1 MVAREALA
9 RPRRRAEGGWC
20 RSATAVY
27 LIRDSCCCV
36 CDCRLSQ
43 ISRVVVSSLS
53 CDPSQVSSTRKAGSV
68 TAAAVCVTAGCHR
81 SRESLFLH
89 SVAIHRKCRYEKS
102 WTCDSC
108 CCVCDCRLSQRE
120 SLYLRSV
127 TIHRNRRQRDLLDL

>member
-68 TAAAVCVTAGCHR
+68 TAAVCVTAGCHR
-81 SRESLFLH
+81 SRESLLRR
-89 SVAIHRKCRYEKS
+89 SVAIHHRCQLREK
-102 WTCDSC
+102 
-108 CCVCDCRLSQRE
+108 
-120 SLYLRSV
+120 
-127 TIHRNRRQRDLLDL
+127 LDL